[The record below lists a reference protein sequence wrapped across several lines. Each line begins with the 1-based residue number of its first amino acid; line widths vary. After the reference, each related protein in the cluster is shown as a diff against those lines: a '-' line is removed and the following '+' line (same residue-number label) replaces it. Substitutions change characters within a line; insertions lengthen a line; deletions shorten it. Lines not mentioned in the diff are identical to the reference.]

1 MNTPVS
7 NRSRNRLHNGGF
19 TLVELLVSVVLA
31 LLLTGAITSV
41 FLGSRQSFRTGEGV
55 AQVQEQGRFASLL
68 VAPVVRQAGYL
79 NDPINQIDPTTIFQA
94 PLNKFAVFGWDN
106 SQPGA
111 GLYANFDPTT
121 NAYVAGTDV
130 LAVSFMGRNATIP
143 VADTPLKSCMGD
155 DITDTQVAV
164 NIFYIAQPAG
174 ETTPSL
180 YCYRSISPTAINANA
195 AANTSAQPLVP
206 GVSGMQILYG
216 IDTDPTPD
224 GNANRYVTAAAVTDW
239 TLVSSI
245 QITFTIDSTDQTEI
259 GRTDSAVTAVGVNG
273 VNGGRIRRTFNT
285 TIQIRNRL
293 RS

>member
-1 MNTPVS
+1 MNTPLS
-7 NRSRNRLHNGGF
+7 NQSRNRLHNGGF

-79 NDPINQIDPTTIFQA
+79 NDPINQIDPTAVFSA
-94 PLNKFAVFGWDN
+94 ALNKRAVFGWDN
-106 SQPGA
+106 TQPPGA
-111 GLYANFDPTT
+111 SYAGASFTDYKP
-121 NAYVAGTDV
+121 GTDA
-130 LAVSFMGRNATIP
+130 LAVSFMGRNATVP

-155 DITDTQVAV
+155 DITDTQIAV

-174 ETTPSL
+174 DTTPSL
-180 YCYRSISPTAINANA
+180 YCYRSISPTATNANA
-195 AANTSAQPLVP
+195 AANFNAQPLVP
-206 GVSGMQILYG
+206 GVRDMQIVYG
-216 IDTDPTPD
+216 IDTDGD
-224 GNANRYVTAAAVTDW
+224 GNANQYVTAAAVTDW

-259 GRTDSAVTAVGVNG
+259 GRTDSAVTAGVGVNG
-273 VNGGRIRRTFNT
+273 VNSGRIRRTFNT